1 MFLYKASEKD
11 NLNNNEKKFDLIN
24 ADLIEENEI
33 NNNLKKL

>member
-11 NLNNNEKKFDLIN
+11 NLNNNENKFDLIN